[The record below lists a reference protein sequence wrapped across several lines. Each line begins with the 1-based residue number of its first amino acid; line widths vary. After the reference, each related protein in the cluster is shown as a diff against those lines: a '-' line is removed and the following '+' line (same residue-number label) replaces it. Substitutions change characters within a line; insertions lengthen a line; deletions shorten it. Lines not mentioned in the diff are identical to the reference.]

1 MALAKWTDQ
10 QVLNQLITGYAWS
23 GSTITYSFPTT
34 TNYMTG
40 STEKTGFTPFTSTQ
54 QAKAVLA
61 LGLWDDLIAPHMVAA
76 SGNTNIEFGNS
87 TKGVS
92 FAQTYFPTAGTVW
105 FNPNYT
111 DLKTPVIGQHGFL
124 TLIHELGHSLG
135 LDHMGDYNGTGNWT
149 PSSYQ
154 DSTVYSVMSYFG
166 PNWGSGA
173 ANGEGLVAW
182 ADWIGSDGRLYT
194 AQTPMLND
202 IMAIQAIYGA
212 DTTTRTGDTVYGF
225 HSTVGSAN
233 GGIYDFTQNANPIL
247 CIYDAG
253 GNDTLDLSGWSTTST
268 ISLVSGTFS
277 SCNAMTNNIS
287 ISYTTVI
294 ENAVGGAGND
304 MLVGNAFNNRLDG
317 GNGDDTLQG
326 GMGNDTLIGGQGTD
340 TAVYTGDLSLYT
352 IGYDA
357 NTQHFTISG
366 GSDGTDDVSGVE
378 IFSFNGVDHQA
389 SEFTNGQVVI
399 VPPPPSTVAVSIL
412 ATTSSANEGNSG
424 STPFTFTIKL
434 AAASGSDQTVDYAVA
449 GSGSHAANSADF
461 TGPLS
466 GTITF
471 DAGETT
477 KTIQVLVAGDNTVET
492 NETFGVTLSHLSS
505 GLTLGTATAT
515 ATILND
521 DVALHQITGNAR
533 NNSISGTSSGD
544 LIMGL
549 AGNDTIHGN
558 GGNDTINGGTG
569 NDTLYGDAG
578 NDTFLFT
585 DLHIGKDIIKDFVQG
600 SDMIQFSPSVA
611 LALSDFT
618 ISGQG
623 SHDVVLTHGTD
634 QLIVHSVN
642 NLTLSIN
649 DFVFA

>member
-1 MALAKWTDQ
+1 MALAKWTDT
-10 QVLNQLITGYAWS
+10 QVLNQLITGYSWS
-23 GSTITYSFPTT
+23 GSTITYSFPTST
-34 TNYMTG
+34 TYMTG
-40 STEKTGFTPFTSTQ
+40 TTEKTGFSAFTSIQ
-54 QAKAVLA
+54 QAKAVVA
-61 LGLWDDLIAPHMVAA
+61 LGLWDDLIKPNIVAG

-105 FNPNYT
+105 FNPGYS
-111 DLKTPVIGQHGFL
+111 DLATPVIGQHGFL

-135 LDHMGDYNGTGNWT
+135 LDHMGNYNGTGNWT
-149 PSSYQ
+149 PSSFQ

-212 DTTTRTGDTVYGF
+212 DPTTRTGDTVYGF
-225 HSTVGSAN
+225 NSTVGNAS
-233 GGIYDFTQNANPIL
+233 GGIYDFSQNAHPIL

-253 GNDTLDLSGWSTTST
+253 GNDTLNLSGWSTTSS
-268 ISLVSGTFS
+268 ISLLSGTFS

-287 ISYTTVI
+287 IAYNTVI
-294 ENAVGGAGND
+294 ENAVGGAGD
-304 MLVGNAFNNRLDG
+304 DTLTGNAFNNRLDG
-317 GNGDDTLQG
+317 GNGNDTLIG

-340 TAVYTGDLSLYT
+340 TAVFTGDLSLYSISFNADT
-352 IGYDA
+352 V
-357 NTQHFTISG
+357 HFTISG

-378 IFSFNGVDHQA
+378 IFRFNGVDHQA
-389 SEFTNGQVVI
+389 TEFSNGQNGI
-399 VPPPPSTVAVSIL
+399 QPPPPPVAVSIA
-412 ATTSSANEGNSG
+412 ATTASANEGNSG

-449 GSGSHAANSADF
+449 GSGSHAANGADF
-461 TGPLS
+461 TGALS

-471 DAGETT
+471 VAGETT

-521 DVALHQITGNAR
+521 DIALHQINGTAR
-533 NNSISGTSSGD
+533 NNSISGTSGGD